1 MKNFSDLLATD
12 LWLTISANQTCYQA
26 GLHDRLEF
34 NATDTVTVDGIE
46 ILPRYQ
52 HLAVNGRLTIPVPF
66 YQWYH
71 DVSGQGW
78 LLKPQ

>member
-1 MKNFSDLLATD
+1 MKNFLDLLDTD
-12 LWLTISANQTCYQA
+12 LELEVVINNERSSA
-26 GLHDRLEF
+26 GLHDRLVF
-34 NATDTVTVDGIE
+34 DAKTTVSVDGIE

-52 HLAVNGRLTIPVPF
+52 HLVENGVLNIAEPF

-71 DVSGQGW
+71 RVSGQGW